1 MRTWFKLA
9 ILAVA
14 VAVGGGLRADDT
26 KKPGDKPGSDNKT
39 TRTDDD
45 KRSDTKRTDDRR
57 SDDKHHDDKASDDK
71 KFSDT
76 HFVDHAY
83 TAGQNEIIMNRMALE
98 RSRNED
104 VRKFAQKMLEDHG
117 KNNQELTLVVSEL
130 RIAVPD
136 KPLPEQEKDMRHLV
150 SNEVKDFDKE
160 FMDHMVMDHEK
171 AVKLFEQ
178 ASKELKNE
186 KLKEFAT
193 KSLPTLKEHL
203 KMAKDVQA
211 KVGGRAGTDGR
222 SPERSGTTERTR
234 EAGKALTDNE
244 FVTKAAGSGMAEVAI
259 GKLGQEKAKNA
270 EVKKFADRVVTD
282 HTKANEELMR
292 VAKEAGINV
301 PDKADADH
309 EGKVKHFRSEA
320 DKNFDKEFVNHMV
333 GSHTKGVDL
342 FTRASKELKNEQ
354 LRRFAEKTLPTLK
367 EHLDIAKRLQEQAGR
382 GD

>member
-1 MRTWFKLA
+1 MRTWMKVA
-9 ILAVA
+9 SLAV
-14 VAVGGGLRADDT
+14 VLAVGGGLRADDT

-57 SDDKHHDDKASDDK
+57 SDDKHHDDKADDK

-104 VRKFAQKMLEDHG
+104 VRKFAEKMLEDHG

-136 KPLPEQEKDMRHLV
+136 RPLPDQQKDLQHIS

-160 FMDHMVMDHEK
+160 FMDHMVTDHEK

-193 KSLPTLKEHL
+193 KTLPTLKEHL
-203 KMAKDVQA
+203 KMAKETRDKVA
-211 KVGGRAGTDGR
+211 KGGDRGGRERRDG
-222 SPERSGTTERTR
+222 ERR
-234 EAGKALTDNE
+234 
-244 FVTKAAGSGMAEVAI
+244 
-259 GKLGQEKAKNA
+259 
-270 EVKKFADRVVTD
+270 
-282 HTKANEELMR
+282 
-292 VAKEAGINV
+292 
-301 PDKADADH
+301 DK
-309 EGKVKHFRSEA
+309 
-320 DKNFDKEFVNHMV
+320 
-333 GSHTKGVDL
+333 
-342 FTRASKELKNEQ
+342 
-354 LRRFAEKTLPTLK
+354 
-367 EHLDIAKRLQEQAGR
+367 
-382 GD
+382 

>member
-45 KRSDTKRTDDRR
+45 KRSDTKPDTKRTDDRR
-57 SDDKHHDDKASDDK
+57 PDDKHHEDKASDDK

-83 TAGQNEIIMNRMALE
+83 TAGQNEVLMNRMALQ
-98 RSRNED
+98 RTRNED

-160 FMDHMVMDHEK
+160 FMDHMVTDHEK

-186 KLKEFAT
+186 KLKDFAT
-193 KSLPTLKEHL
+193 
-203 KMAKDVQA
+203 
-211 KVGGRAGTDGR
+211 
-222 SPERSGTTERTR
+222 
-234 EAGKALTDNE
+234 
-244 FVTKAAGSGMAEVAI
+244 
-259 GKLGQEKAKNA
+259 
-270 EVKKFADRVVTD
+270 
-282 HTKANEELMR
+282 
-292 VAKEAGINV
+292 
-301 PDKADADH
+301 
-309 EGKVKHFRSEA
+309 
-320 DKNFDKEFVNHMV
+320 
-333 GSHTKGVDL
+333 
-342 FTRASKELKNEQ
+342 
-354 LRRFAEKTLPTLK
+354 KTLPTLK
-367 EHLDIAKRLQEQAGR
+367 EHLKLAKETRDKVAKGGDR
-382 GD
+382 GGAERRDN